1 MAKTKKQ
8 LLQNRQEQQQA
19 ANAPP
24 SSTTIINSQHPIII
38 NNYYSPIA
46 PWPSYKLRNM
56 FHHLSS
62 QEIEE
67 IMKDCKNDED
77 EAVLKLMTQTDYLS
91 SIRKSIV
98 TASQPI
104 PQPTTQL
111 PTPQPTPQPIPLIK
125 EDNLIAIP
133 KSPKNEDNNRTISEK
148 AAVSPKITIDQDPM
162 KGRLSLDDAL
172 KQIQNQPDAAYAG
185 WSEARVRAYKMI
197 DKNPNSYYYRFNA
210 PGEAQ
215 RKGKWTKEETELFL
229 DRLKQVG
236 ANAQWGLFSIAIPGR
251 VGYQCSNYYRFLI
264 ESGQIQDP
272 NYVID
277 SNGKA
282 RYLFDKKTV
291 NGQIIKEFRTHTKHK
306 AARPP
311 FLADL
316 DDLLTKLAQARD
328 SETIRNA
335 TLVLNT
341 QYYITAECVPALV
354 EIIAQSPHFQVRQLA
369 AVELRKKI
377 NKWWSQIQETIK
389 ANVRS
394 RLLTILLDEKNV
406 NVRNSVARVVSSVAS
421 IDMPDNKWPALLDF
435 LHQSCDSKIPVYRE
449 TGLYCLYS
457 LIEVIAD
464 IFMNNVESL
473 FELFNKSINDQE
485 SKQVKVTTV
494 LVLGKLSESLDNE
507 DKNTIKMFKAII
519 PNMVN
524 VLEQCIKEE
533 DTNNAKKLFEVFDT
547 LLMLDAPLLS
557 EYLVNLVDFFITIS
571 INRSL
576 NSEMRI
582 MALSFLM
589 WAAIYKPNKIKQ
601 LKLVGL
607 IIEKMM
613 PIGTEEDPADIDEES
628 PSRLAFKVLNAFANN
643 IPPQQFFPIV
653 MPFIQNYSQNSD
665 PSYRKAS
672 MMAFAFIVEGCNDM
686 IATKFNEALPLVYNG
701 LQDPEISV
709 RRAAC
714 MALGCLAEE
723 IPTDISDHHQILLP
737 LVFNLMNDTS
747 TEVIKHACN
756 ALDAILDGLGTEII
770 PYLPLLMEKLMFL
783 LDNTDQNEIRATVIA
798 AIGSAA
804 HAAGENF
811 HPYFMQL
818 LPRIIQ
824 YITIQEADDDYL
836 LCSVGMDAIGSIAEA
851 VGADAFRPY
860 TQEVM
865 NLAIK
870 QIYLGSSRLRECSFA
885 LFSHLVRIFGEEFAA
900 FLSVIV
906 PELLSSCKLEE
917 KPETEVGEADLTT
930 DEMDDDDEF
939 ENYHFNSPLADEKEL
954 AAETLGE
961 LFENTKS
968 HYLPYLDVSLVELQ
982 KLTGHLSEGVRRSA
996 TQSLFT
1002 FLKTVYVMSDP
1013 VAWVP
1018 GTTYV
1023 VHESVQNLIDTIIPM
1038 TVEFWKEEE
1047 DRLTV
1052 AQTCQKFMS
1061 AIRLMGSIVINGCLE
1076 DVCNYLLEIYQ
1087 KKSVC
1092 QQAFDDDDDEYEEE
1106 DLESETMLI
1115 SSASDLVAALCEAVG
1130 PNFSSSFEVYLPY
1143 ILKYYKPTKSSTER
1157 AMAIGCL
1164 GQSITGIKFT
1174 ITPHTE
1180 RLLQVFIK
1188 ACSDEDECVRSNA
1201 AFALG
1206 CLALHSQIDLSAHY
1220 SQLLNALSPLFNDQ
1234 NSFSTTDNAAG
1245 AVARLIIAHPE
1256 AVPLDQ
1262 VLPVFINALPL
1273 KTDYEE
1279 NEPVFECIFKLFG
1292 ANNSFVFNNL
1302 PQLLHVFVKVLSGND
1317 QLKEDTR
1324 NHLIELVRA
1333 LNNERPDMNIAS
1345 SELARFL

>member
-1 MAKTKKQ
+1 MYI
-8 LLQNRQEQQQA
+8 LFI
-19 ANAPP
+19 
-24 SSTTIINSQHPIII
+24 SSQHPIII

-91 SIRKSIV
+91 SIRKGIV
-98 TASQPI
+98 TASQPS
-104 PQPTTQL
+104 PQPKIQL
-111 PTPQPTPQPIPLIK
+111 PTPHPTPQPIPLIK
-125 EDNLIAIP
+125 EEDSTIAVP

-148 AAVSPKITIDQDPM
+148 TAASPKITIDHDPM

-172 KQIQNQPDAAYAG
+172 KQIQNRPDAAYAG

-282 RYLFDKKTV
+282 RYLFDKKT
-291 NGQIIKEFRTHTKHK
+291 
-306 AARPP
+306 P

-354 EIIAQSPHFQVRQLA
+354 EIIARSPHFQVRQLA

-389 ANVRS
+389 VNLRS
-394 RLLTILLDEKNV
+394 QLLTILLDEKNV
-406 NVRNSVARVVSSVAS
+406 NVRNSVARVISSVAS

-435 LHQSCDSKIPVYRE
+435 LHQSCASNIPVHRE

-457 LIEVIAD
+457 LFEAIAD

-533 DTNNAKKLFEVFDT
+533 DTDNARKLFEVFDT
-547 LLMLDAPLLS
+547 LLMLDVHLLS
-557 EYLVNLVDFFITIS
+557 EYLVNLIDFFIAIGT
-571 INRSL
+571 NRSL
-576 NSEMRI
+576 DSEMRI

-653 MPFIQNYSQNSD
+653 MPFIQSYFQNSD

-672 MMAFAFIVEGCNDM
+672 MMAFAFIVEGCTDM
-686 IATKFNEALPLVYNG
+686 IATKFNEVLPLVYNG

-709 RRAAC
+709 RRAGC

-770 PYLPLLMEKLMFL
+770 QYLPLLMERLLFL
-783 LDNTDQNEIRATVIA
+783 LNNTNQNEIRATVIA

-811 HPYFMQL
+811 HPYFMQF

-824 YITIQEADDDYL
+824 YISIQEAADDHL
-836 LCSVGMDAIGSIAEA
+836 LCSVAMDAVGSIAEA

-885 LFSHLVRIFGEEFAA
+885 LFSKLVRIFGEEFAA
-900 FLSVIV
+900 FLPTIV

-917 KPETEVGEADLTT
+917 KSETEVGEIDLTT

-968 HYLPYLDVSLVELQ
+968 HYLPYLDASLVELQ

-1002 FLKTVYVMSDP
+1002 FLKTAYVMSDP
-1013 VAWVP
+1013 VSWVP

-1052 AQTCQKFMS
+1052 AQTCQEFMN
-1061 AIRLMGSIVINGCLE
+1061 AIRLMGPIVINDCLE

-1092 QQAFDDDDDEYEEE
+1092 QQAFDDDDEYEEEE

-1115 SSASDLVAALCEAVG
+1115 SSTSDLVAALCEAVG

-1143 ILKYYKPTKSSTER
+1143 ILKYYTPTKSSTER

-1188 ACSDEDECVRSNA
+1188 ACSDEDGCVRSNA

-1206 CLALHSQIDLSAHY
+1206 CLALHTQIDLSTHY
-1220 SQLLNALSPLFNDQ
+1220 SQLLNALSPLFNAQ
-1234 NSFSTTDNAAG
+1234 NSFNTTDNAAG

-1302 PQLLHVFVKVLSGND
+1302 AQLLHVFVKVLSDND
-1317 QLKEDTR
+1317 QLKEDIR

-1333 LNNERPDMNIAS
+1333 LNNQRPDMNIAS